1 MATTE
6 ENGLINAFILDGKGG
21 GRAIDWQ
28 GIRAWQADQG
38 MLWVHLN
45 FTVEGSQHWLLHESG
60 LDPLVA
66 QALIADETR
75 PRSAP
80 VSDGLM
86 ISLRGVNSNP
96 GADPED
102 MVSIRL
108 FCTAECVV
116 STRRRRLLTIRDLV
130 QALEEGRGPR
140 TTGELTAMLTNRLVD
155 RMGGVI
161 NELDD
166 RIDEAEEAILEGE
179 LRESRSQVIELR
191 REIIKLRRYLSPQRE
206 ALGRLQNEAVE
217 WLGVQDRM
225 LIREASDKITRY
237 VEELDSSR
245 DRAGVA
251 NEELTSRLGE
261 QLNSR
266 MYVLSLVAGLFLP
279 LGFLTGLLGI
289 NVGGIPLA
297 ENPWGF
303 LEVVLF
309 LLFVAF
315 LQIMLFWRKRW
326 F

>member
-1 MATTE
+1 MAMTE
-6 ENGLINAFILDGKGG
+6 ENGLISAFILDGKGG
-21 GRAIDWQ
+21 GRAVDWQ
-28 GIRAWQADQG
+28 GIRAWRADQG
-38 MLWVHLN
+38 MLWVHLS
-45 FTVEGSQHWLLHESG
+45 FTAEGSQQWLLQESG

-108 FCTAECVV
+108 FCTAERVV
-116 STRRRRLLTIRDLV
+116 STRRRRLLTMRDLV
-130 QALEEGRGPR
+130 QALEAGRGPR
-140 TTGELTAMLTNRLVD
+140 TAGELTAMLTNRLVD
-155 RMGGVI
+155 RMSGVI
-161 NELDD
+161 DELED
-166 RIDEAEEAILEGE
+166 RIDAVEEAMLEDT

-206 ALGRLQNEAVE
+206 ALGQLQNEAVE
-217 WLGVQDRM
+217 WLSRQDRLM
-225 LIREASDKITRY
+225 IREASDKVTRY
-237 VEELDSSR
+237 VEELDSAR

-251 NEELTSRLGE
+251 NEELASRLSE

-309 LLFVAF
+309 LLFVGF
-315 LQIMLFWRKRW
+315 LQILLFWRKRW